1 MIEVR
6 CDCGKF
12 LQFHDTT
19 MGQMARCTKCK
30 SSIRIRD
37 ELLVHRAGHC
47 LICDEDRKTRPI
59 YLKLVQK
66 IFRGRIS
73 TMPEDTL
80 YVRCNA
86 CDSCY
91 SPINWAMH
99 LRTIFVIAFLFVVP
113 GLWCIG
119 GLIIANVLK
128 TAMGPESQIDRRI
141 WPIALFG
148 SILIPFAGIVLQ
160 FIFYPYQMKRLLS
173 PKANRYVL
181 SWKVIR
187 EWGLFNRLHAYRQLP
202 RGQLA
207 KNE

>member
-1 MIEVR
+1 MLEVR

-12 LQFHDTT
+12 LQLHDGQ

-30 SSIRIRD
+30 SSIRVRA
-37 ELLVHRAGHC
+37 ELLVHRANHC

-59 YLKLVQK
+59 YIQLVQK
-66 IFRGRIS
+66 IFRGRLA

-86 CDSCY
+86 CDQCFSR
-91 SPINWAMH
+91 INLTYR
-99 LRTIFVIAFLFVVP
+99 LRIILIFTLFFFVP
-113 GLWCIG
+113 GFWCIG
-119 GLIIANVLK
+119 GLVIGNLLK
-128 TAMGPESQIDRRI
+128 ISMGPQSNIDGALA
-141 WPIALFG
+141 PVALFG
-148 SILIPFAGIVLQ
+148 GFLLMMGTIPFMFFFVPFHI
-160 FIFYPYQMKRLLS
+160 KRILS
-173 PKANRYVL
+173 PKANRYLL

-187 EWGLFNRLHAYRQLP
+187 DWSIWNRIHAYRQLP